1 VVELSRHVFEVLRS
15 DKDFILY
22 RGRRENDESHVLVL
36 SPVTEY
42 PAPEILKW
50 LEHAFSLREQLDP
63 TWAAR
68 PMAIAVTV
76 CGLALV
82 WLRGFGIA
90 SRLARKPQ

>member
-22 RGRRENDESHVLVL
+22 RGRREDDESQVLVL

-50 LEHAFSLREQLDP
+50 LEHAYSLREQLDP
-63 TWAAR
+63 VWAVSDSELNATES
-68 PMAIAVTV
+68 PKLFATEKKS
-76 CGLALV
+76 L
-82 WLRGFGIA
+82 
-90 SRLARKPQ
+90 

>member
-22 RGRRENDESHVLVL
+22 RGRREDDESQVLVL

-50 LEHAFSLREQLDP
+50 LEHAYSLREQLDP
-63 TWAAR
+63 AWAAR
-68 PMAIAVTV
+68 PMAIAPQTV
-76 CGLALV
+76 KGV
-82 WLRGFGIA
+82 I
-90 SRLARKPQ
+90 SEESINRLSG